1 MYCHSWLGIV
11 PLFPPPPVRGAT
23 TSKTRRVVVWWPFE
37 SVALSRM
44 MDPAHVRAGYGG
56 FVQALPPRVKIRS
69 PAMRSGE
76 MPLSFICWGNAQ
88 EVPEPYQAVIVAYRS
103 EEHTSELQSLRH
115 LVCRLL

>member
-56 FVQALPPRVKIRS
+56 FLQAFPSKEKILS
-69 PAMRSGE
+69 PAMRSGAT
-76 MPLSFICWGNAQ
+76 PLSFIGWGVAH
-88 EVPEPYQAVIVAYRS
+88 EVPDPYHAVIV
-103 EEHTSELQSLRH
+103 T
-115 LVCRLL
+115 